1 MPDKLSQILW
11 KEKKKRALSTDGPIT
26 GHQSKK
32 NWGSQYFS
40 DTNFVNHLMEID
52 EFLFDQIDVC

>member
-1 MPDKLSQILW
+1 MHFKLLHLNMPDKLSQILW

-32 NWGSQYFS
+32 KNKKNIQCNGE
-40 DTNFVNHLMEID
+40 VVP
-52 EFLFDQIDVC
+52 QIARLT